1 MCAYNSSR
9 VESADSEMIPPFQLF
24 QPSKA
29 IQIQPIQQRT
39 QFHKQAIAKI
49 AISTVVLQFMG
60 GKASMTRDAAPS
72 YYVFPE
78 DDYEYQ

>member
-39 QFHKQAIAKI
+39 QFNKQAIAKI

-60 GKASMTRDAAPS
+60 GKASMTRDARQS
-72 YYVFPE
+72 YNVFR
-78 DDYEYQ
+78 DNNNEYQ